1 MHLILIIA
9 AGILL
14 AFILLPYVG
23 LVGMLVLSVLVVI
36 GIICGV
42 LYSVGS
48 VHGFFK
54 TRQDKKEQRRKCL
67 ESLSEEERAAELE
80 KGKEQHKLMQKGSLM
95 IIVACLL
102 FGGIGFAVYFLVNAL
117 LN

>member
-48 VHGFFK
+48 VHVFFK
-54 TRQDKKEQRRKCL
+54 TIQDKK
-67 ESLSEEERAAELE
+67 
-80 KGKEQHKLMQKGSLM
+80 
-95 IIVACLL
+95 
-102 FGGIGFAVYFLVNAL
+102 
-117 LN
+117 

>member
-36 GIICGV
+36 GIIYGV

-48 VHGFFK
+48 VHGFLKLDK
-54 TRQDKKEQRRKCL
+54 TRKNKE
-67 ESLSEEERAAELE
+67 EN
-80 KGKEQHKLMQKGSLM
+80 
-95 IIVACLL
+95 V
-102 FGGIGFAVYFLVNAL
+102 
-117 LN
+117 